1 MGALLLFS
9 LAFPLMLVLAL
20 TNRQL
25 RPLALGLIP
34 VATLLPLPLAA
45 FPDFEI
51 YLPWLLLGARLGV
64 DGTSGVFLLLTSL
77 LWTAAALYSRGYMA
91 GDAHRT
97 RFELFYLLTFTGNL
111 GVVLALDPASFYL
124 FFTLMTFAAY
134 GLVVHDETEA
144 SRRAG
149 RVYLVLAVVGEVLL
163 LAAVMMIGAELGNV
177 DLQGLGAALAVHP
190 QRGLLLGL
198 VLVGFGIKM
207 GAVPLHVWLPLAHPC
222 APTPASAVLSGVI
235 IKAGLLGWLRF
246 LPLGE
251 LALPEWG
258 EVFVIVGIVSAFY
271 AALVGL
277 FQERSKTVL
286 AYSSISQ
293 MGLMTA
299 LVGIALSAP
308 EEWPLLLITI
318 LLFSLH
324 HGLAKGAL
332 FLGVGVAGKGARWS
346 GWVLVLPALAL
357 VGAPLSSGAMAKLL
371 LKDIAPLAPGVWDG
385 WLVTLLSLSSGATA
399 LLLARFLYLVWP
411 RGERTPVS
419 LWLWLPWIGL
429 VGLSL
434 TLPWWLAERYIP
446 GAALRSL
453 ELKVV
458 MVSVWTLLAAG
469 GLSAVAWGIC
479 WKTGWRLRL
488 PEGDILVIFAWLA
501 KWFPRPTAGGAG
513 AGAGAPEPGWL
524 ERRGLVLLDEG
535 EQKLR
540 LWGVAGALFLL
551 VGLGLLVLLIEG

>member
-1 MGALLLFS
+1 MAALLLFS
-9 LAFPLMLVLAL
+9 LAFPLLLAL
-20 TNRQL
+20 ALVPRKL
-25 RPLALGLIP
+25 RSLALGLIP
-34 VATLLPLPLAA
+34 VATLLPLPLAV
-45 FPDFEI
+45 FPNFEI

-64 DGTSGVFLLLTSL
+64 DGTNGVFLLLTSL
-77 LWTAAALYSRGYMA
+77 LWTVAALYSRGYMA
-91 GDAHRT
+91 GDVHRI

-134 GLVVHDETEA
+134 GLVVHDGTEA

-177 DLQGLGAALAVHP
+177 DLQNLGADLAAHP
-190 QRGLLLGL
+190 RRGLLLGL

-222 APTPASAVLSGVI
+222 APTPASAVLSGII

-258 EVFVIVGIVSAFY
+258 EVFVVVGIVSAFY

-277 FQERSKTVL
+277 FQERAKTVL

-293 MGLMTA
+293 MGLVTT
-299 LVGIALSAP
+299 LVGVALSAP
-308 EEWPLLLITI
+308 ENSPLLLNTI

-332 FLGVGVAGKGARWS
+332 FLGVGVADKGARWS
-346 GWVLVLPALAL
+346 GWVMALPVLAL

-371 LKDIAPLAPGVWDG
+371 LKDIAPLAPGVWDDS
-385 WLVTLLSLSSGATA
+385 LAMLLSLSSGATA

-411 RGERTPVS
+411 RGERKPVS
-419 LWLWLPWIGL
+419 VWLWLPWLGL
-429 VGLSL
+429 VALSL

-446 GAALRSL
+446 GVLLRSL
-453 ELKVV
+453 ELKVIT
-458 MVSVWTLLAAG
+458 VSVLT
-469 GLSAVAWGIC
+469 LSAAAILSLSAWVISR
-479 WKTGWRLRL
+479 KTGWRPRL
-488 PEGDILVIFAWLA
+488 PEGDILLFFAGLSR
-501 KWFPRPTAGGAG
+501 WFPRPAAAGAG
-513 AGAGAPEPGWL
+513 AGAGTPTPGWL
-524 ERRGLVLLDEG
+524 GRRGFALLDES

-540 LWGVAGALFLL
+540 LWSVAGTLFLL
-551 VGLGLLVLLIEG
+551 LGLGLLVVLILG

>member
-1 MGALLLFS
+1 MGDPDRRSGVSVMAALLLFS
-9 LAFPLMLVLAL
+9 LTFPLVLVLAL
-20 TNRQL
+20 TNRRL

-34 VATLLPLPLAA
+34 VATLLPLSLVV

-64 DGTSGVFLLLTSL
+64 DGTGSVFLILTSL
-77 LWTAAALYSRGYMA
+77 LWTVAALYSRGYMA

-134 GLVVHDETEA
+134 GLVVHDGTEA

-163 LAAVMMIGAELGNV
+163 LAAVMTIGAELGNV
-177 DLQGLGAALAVHP
+177 NLQELGGGLATHP
-190 QRGLLLGL
+190 QRNLLLGL

-258 EVFVIVGIVSAFY
+258 EVFVVVGMVSAFY

-293 MGLMTA
+293 MGLVTV

-308 EEWPLLLITI
+308 DEWPLLLITI

-346 GWVLVLPALAL
+346 GWVLALPALASGGGAL
-357 VGAPLSSGAMAKLL
+357 VQRRHGQAVVEGHRAFGAWGLGQLAGDFVVLEFRRHRVAVGAFSLFGLAARRANACFHLVMATLDRVDSAL
-371 LKDIAPLAPGVWDG
+371 PDAALVAGRALYSRRRAPLFGTQGDHGQRCNPIGRR
-385 WLVTLLSLSSGATA
+385 GA
-399 LLLARFLYLVWP
+399 
-411 RGERTPVS
+411 VS
-419 LWLWLPWIGL
+419 
-429 VGLSL
+429 
-434 TLPWWLAERYIP
+434 
-446 GAALRSL
+446 
-453 ELKVV
+453 
-458 MVSVWTLLAAG
+458 G
-469 GLSAVAWGIC
+469 GLGNIEENGMAVPVARG
-479 WKTGWRLRL
+479 GYFGVLRL
-488 PEGDILVIFAWLA
+488 DGEVLS
-501 KWFPRPTAGGAG
+501 PTHGGRC
-513 AGAGAPEPGWL
+513 W
-524 ERRGLVLLDEG
+524 R
-535 EQKLR
+535 
-540 LWGVAGALFLL
+540 
-551 VGLGLLVLLIEG
+551 

>member
-1 MGALLLFS
+1 
-9 LAFPLMLVLAL
+9 
-20 TNRQL
+20 
-25 RPLALGLIP
+25 
-34 VATLLPLPLAA
+34 VATLLPLPLAV
-45 FPDFEI
+45 FPNFEI

-64 DGTSGVFLLLTSL
+64 DGTNGVFLLLTSL
-77 LWTAAALYSRGYMA
+77 LWTVAALYSRGYMA
-91 GDAHRT
+91 GDVHRI

-134 GLVVHDETEA
+134 GLVVHDGTEA

-177 DLQGLGAALAVHP
+177 DLQNLGADLAAHP
-190 QRGLLLGL
+190 RRGLLLGL

-222 APTPASAVLSGVI
+222 APTPASAVLSGII

-258 EVFVIVGIVSAFY
+258 EVFVVVGIVSAFY

-277 FQERSKTVL
+277 FQERAKTVL

-293 MGLMTA
+293 MGLVTT
-299 LVGIALSAP
+299 LVGVALSAP
-308 EEWPLLLITI
+308 ENSPLLLNTI

-332 FLGVGVAGKGARWS
+332 FLGVGVADKGARWS
-346 GWVLVLPALAL
+346 GWVMALPVLAL

-371 LKDIAPLAPGVWDG
+371 LKDIAPLAPGVWDDS
-385 WLVTLLSLSSGATA
+385 LAMLLSLSSGATA
-399 LLLARFLYLVWP
+399 LLLARFLYLVW
-411 RGERTPVS
+411 
-419 LWLWLPWIGL
+419 LWLPWLGL
-429 VGLSL
+429 VALSL

-446 GAALRSL
+446 GVLLRSL
-453 ELKVV
+453 ELKVIT
-458 MVSVWTLLAAG
+458 VSVLT
-469 GLSAVAWGIC
+469 LSAAAILSLSAWVISR
-479 WKTGWRLRL
+479 KTGWRPRL
-488 PEGDILVIFAWLA
+488 PEGDILLFFAGLSR
-501 KWFPRPTAGGAG
+501 WFPRPAAAGAG
-513 AGAGAPEPGWL
+513 AGAGTPTPGWL
-524 ERRGLVLLDEG
+524 GRRGFALLDES

-540 LWGVAGALFLL
+540 LWSVAGTLFLL
-551 VGLGLLVLLIEG
+551 LGLGLLVVLILG